1 MLIHGDIGLC
11 VRLAV
16 IVTDEYKQVL
26 ARRGTGAQALLNL
39 LQAVCSL
46 VTYPGAPPMQALN
59 DSVWISRLIRHTNL
73 ATSKH

>member
-16 IVTDEYKQVL
+16 IVTDKIEYKQVL

-46 VTYPGAPPMQALN
+46 VTYPGAPPMQAPKAFGFH
-59 DSVWISRLIRHTNL
+59 D
-73 ATSKH
+73 